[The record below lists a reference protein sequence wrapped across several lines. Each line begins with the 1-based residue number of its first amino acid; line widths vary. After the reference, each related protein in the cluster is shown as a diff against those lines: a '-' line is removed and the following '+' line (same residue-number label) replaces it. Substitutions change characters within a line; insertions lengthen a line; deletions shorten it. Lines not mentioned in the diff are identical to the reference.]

1 MKIYSLTGFPS
12 ALTGSFTGSFFGD
25 GSGLTGTDSGSW
37 DGDFVGSAKITGSL
51 SLSGS
56 FKDQESSPGTAGQV
70 LSSTVS
76 GSQWVDVEDPD
87 AVTGSGNVGT
97 IPKWATTTS
106 LGNSIITEAASA
118 ITVGGAATFSNI
130 VRIYNY
136 TLSSDFGTGYN
147 ISLGVSANGATDKG
161 INFGWNTTSDFG
173 FIGAVHN
180 ATGWKSLV
188 LQPVNGTV
196 GIRTSTPSTS
206 YVLDVGGA
214 TRIQGAVTSKDLNV
228 IDTYA
233 NDPLIKLATNTS
245 GNAEVQIR
253 TATTTYNPGIGIVTS
268 GFDFNLFTNNTTR
281 LTISSTG
288 DATFNGNILSNG
300 GEIFSKING
309 GATAAV
315 VKIGSGATWQL
326 RSNPITG
333 TNSYGLDIISGVAT
347 PLVRLSIS
355 SGGDVLINATS
366 RANVY
371 DTNFKT
377 LSIASTVSDKASI
390 IELIGTRG
398 AGGNQ
403 NGMIHFL
410 NNSAAMTETSQISGL
425 TAAGTNGHLGGVIGF
440 NTKEHNG
447 SLRRVAQFTDSGNLL
462 FALSGKGIVFNQ
474 SAGSGTSTSETLDA
488 YEEGTWTG
496 TQVNDGVGLS
506 NTGSYTRIGNTVF
519 FKIYIAGNITSAGLA
534 SITGLPYGANN
545 NNGYNIF
552 SYVHGG
558 SLANSRGGYISGTTL
573 IPLTNGGTGGVDWVT
588 GNVSSMFSGTYTI

>member
-56 FKDQESSPGTAGQV
+56 FKDQGNSPGTAGQV

-87 AVTGSGNVGT
+87 AVTGAGNVGT

-196 GIRTSTPSTS
+196 GIRTTSPSTS

-214 TRIQGAVTSKDLNV
+214 TRISGDVTLSKLTTATGLEYQVRNANGASGDHVFKSYNSAILTLNG
-228 IDTYA
+228 
-233 NDPLIKLATNTS
+233 ATNAATFS
-245 GNAEVQIR
+245 GNVEVIK
-253 TATTTYNPGIGIVTS
+253 
-268 GFDFNLFTNNTTR
+268 
-281 LTISSTG
+281 SSTP
-288 DATFNGNILSNG
+288 TIQL
-300 GEIFSKING
+300 
-309 GATAAV
+309 TQ
-315 VKIGSGATWQL
+315 SGATNYKGYVKLAGNDLEIRGSSGAMEFYNGSVDGNSSAL
-326 RSNPITG
+326 RM
-333 TNSYGLDIISGVAT
+333 
-347 PLVRLSIS
+347 SIS
-355 SGGDVLINATS
+355 SGGDVTITQP
-366 RANVY
+366 
-371 DTNFKT
+371 TNG
-377 LSIASTVSDKASI
+377 SDAVLNLTAKS
-390 IELIGTRG
+390 
-398 AGGNQ
+398 AGGNTRTTSLTYDADTEKL
-403 NGMIHFL
+403 II
-410 NNSAAMTETSQISGL
+410 NN
-425 TAAGTNGHLGGVIGF
+425 AGTEILRMGSSTGVIES
-440 NTKEHNG
+440 NY
-447 SLRRVAQFTDSGNLL
+447 
-462 FALSGKGIVFNQ
+462 GIAFPNQ
-474 SAGSGTSTSETLDA
+474 SAGSGTVASSTLDA
-488 YEEGTWTG
+488 YEEGTWTALLTTTG
-496 TQVNDGVGLS
+496 NPFNNQS
-506 NTGSYTRIGNTVF
+506 NQTATYTRIGNLVTVQMQ
-519 FKIYIAGNITSAGLA
+519 ALTSGATSSGTGEV
-534 SITGLPYGANN
+534 IVTGLPFTSTQAAYGSFNTGRVALSNTL
-545 NNGYNIF
+545 
-552 SYVHGG
+552 GG
-558 SLANSRGGYISGTTL
+558 SASIPTSTTYIRFLFLVSGNNANVLDASALNGQSTPYISAT
-573 IPLTNGGTGGVDWVT
+573 I
-588 GNVSSMFSGTYTI
+588 TYQI